1 MRDRINTDVKIAMK
15 AGEKEKLGTL
25 RLMNAAIQSADIE
38 AETKGKPKLAGAELV
53 AVLTKMVK
61 QRRDS
66 IEQFNAGSRP
76 DLAKKEESEIAV
88 IEAYLPKQMG
98 ADAIKAAVQ
107 AVIKETAAAGP
118 KDMGS
123 VMSVLKQRHAGEM
136 DFGKASGLVKD
147 LLK

>member
-107 AVIKETAAAGP
+107 AVIKETSAAGP

-136 DFGKASGLVKD
+136 DFGKASSLVKD